1 MSPRLT
7 RRLWR
12 HHLPLALISGTSVYL
27 LFITRDYSD
36 TITRLSF
43 STAWP
48 ALVLLTATLLIGP
61 WRTLTGKTSAISLD
75 LRRDIGIWA
84 GILGLLH
91 TGIGQCVHLRGRPW
105 LYYVYEKWSEH
116 LAPLRHDIFG
126 FSNFAGLFAAL
137 VLLAALV
144 TSNDASMRA
153 MGKASWKNLQ
163 RWNYACF
170 ALAAG
175 HTFGYLVGIESLK
188 PLFIITATLCVIVAG
203 SLQWAGYR
211 NRILSQTV
219 RTGTK

>member
-12 HHLPLALISGTSVYL
+12 HHLPLALVSGASVFL
-27 LFITRDYSD
+27 LYVTRDYSD
-36 TITRLSF
+36 AITRLSF

-48 ALVLLTATLLIGP
+48 ALVLLTLTLLIGP
-61 WRTLTGKTSAISLD
+61 WRTRKGKTSAISLD

-105 LYYVYEKWSEH
+105 LYYVYEKWSGH
-116 LAPLRHDIFG
+116 LVPLRHDIFG

-137 VLLAALV
+137 ILLTALA

-153 MGKASWKNLQ
+153 MGNAPWKSLQ

-170 ALAAG
+170 ALGAG
-175 HTFGYLVGIESLK
+175 HTFGYLLGIESLK
-188 PLFIITATLCVIVAG
+188 VGSILTAALCVVLTG
-203 SLQWAGYR
+203 WLQWSGYR
-211 NRILSQTV
+211 RHALAGI
-219 RTGTK
+219 RK